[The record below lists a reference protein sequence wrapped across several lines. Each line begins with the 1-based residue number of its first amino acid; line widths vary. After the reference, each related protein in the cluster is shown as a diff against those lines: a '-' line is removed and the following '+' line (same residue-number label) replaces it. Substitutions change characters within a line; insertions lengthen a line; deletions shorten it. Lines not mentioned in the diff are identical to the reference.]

1 MEERNFQFV
10 GLTMAVILGAL
21 LVRTPEVMIQD
32 FSASN
37 VTAILLVFAL
47 LIFTENYVILVR
59 YHQYLEVKY
68 VPLNLFVDV
77 VVGLLFIT
85 FVQLIINQGDQV
97 TYPITKG
104 MTVCA
109 FLLGLGA
116 VRQVYNY
123 RMIQDL
129 ETKLLD
135 VGIARNRLIIP
146 MVADTLGIFICIF
159 IILADQIPSF
169 PLDTV
174 SWSWIA
180 VIGFG
185 FYLLSEHVIKLD
197 IQLRR

>member
-37 VTAILLVFAL
+37 VTAVLLVFAL

-85 FVQLIINQGDQV
+85 FVELIINQDNRV
-97 TYPITKG
+97 ANPITLG

-109 FLLGLGA
+109 FLLAIGA
-116 VRQVYNY
+116 IRQVYNY

-129 ETKLLD
+129 GTKLSD
-135 VGIARNRLIIP
+135 AGITRNRLIVP
-146 MVADTLGIFICIF
+146 MVADTLGIFICVF

-169 PLDTV
+169 PLGTIG
-174 SWSWIA
+174 WSWFA

-185 FYLLSEHVIKLD
+185 LYLLSEHVIKLD

>member
-32 FSASN
+32 FSTSN
-37 VTAILLVFAL
+37 VTAVLLVFAL

-85 FVQLIINQGDQV
+85 FVELIINQDNRV
-97 TYPITKG
+97 ANPITLG

-109 FLLGLGA
+109 FLLAIGA
-116 VRQVYNY
+116 IRQVYNY

-129 ETKLLD
+129 ETKLSD
-135 VGIARNRLIIP
+135 AGITRNRLIVP

-159 IILADQIPSF
+159 IILADQISSF
-169 PLDTV
+169 PLGTIG
-174 SWSWIA
+174 WSWFA

-185 FYLLSEHVIKLD
+185 LYLMSEHVIKLD